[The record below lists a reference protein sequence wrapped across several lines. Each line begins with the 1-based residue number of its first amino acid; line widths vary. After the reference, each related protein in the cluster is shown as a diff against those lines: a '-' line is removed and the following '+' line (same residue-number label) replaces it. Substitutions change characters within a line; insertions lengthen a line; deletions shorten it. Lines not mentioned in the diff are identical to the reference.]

1 MTAAPEQAGLLQ
13 ETPVGLGTAAP
24 VGHGCNRPAS
34 GPDVTRM
41 SDQELAEHLA
51 MSTTHPLALPA
62 MTAVALALAGAP
74 AHAADVPVATPPIRA
89 FCIDFNWGEGGP
101 NGFAP
106 PGLWADAS
114 PAAHVA
120 WYAGLG
126 CNVIQTF
133 AVSCN
138 GYAWYKGGVVPPQPG
153 LIEDFLTDTVRLG
166 HRQGLLV
173 MGYFCVGANTRWG
186 QLHPELSYGTPS
198 APHIPF
204 TTAYLDDLDGAIADA
219 LIRTGMDGFMIDWV
233 WTPGDLD
240 GGALRW
246 LECEQQMYQELFA
259 EAFPGKDQVSAER
272 ELDFRRRAIARCWS
286 RIRSAARRANPK
298 AVVWL
303 SCCNVNAPV
312 LANSG
317 LFREVDWLMNEATDP
332 GTLAA
337 VAGMKGPHTRL
348 IQCVV
353 GWGEAHDAR
362 RIVTDPA
369 NQHLGL
375 YGFAKPGPTSLPLPL
390 ADYHDRDLAS
400 FTGNDRNIA
409 VLARA
414 FTGRSLEL
422 VVTQDDD
429 GRITLRPATATLHG
443 SSPIVMEG
451 QVGHWGNPDDSVSWL
466 ADVRQPGRFTV
477 QVEYACERDLGGS
490 SFVIAVAGQEL
501 GMRSEE
507 TGSWR
512 TYRTFPAGPVE
523 VTSAGRQTVTV
534 RPDPKTPWHAISLKS
549 VTLVPAP

>member
-1 MTAAPEQAGLLQ
+1 
-13 ETPVGLGTAAP
+13 
-24 VGHGCNRPAS
+24 
-34 GPDVTRM
+34 
-41 SDQELAEHLA
+41 
-51 MSTTHPLALPA
+51 MSTTHPLTLP
-62 MTAVALALAGAP
+62 TVTALALAMMGA
-74 AHAADVPVATPPIRA
+74 AVHAADHPTAMPPIRA

-114 PAAHVA
+114 PEAHVA

-138 GYAWYKGGVVPPQPG
+138 GYAWYQGGVVPPQPG
-153 LIEDFLTDTVRLG
+153 LVEDFLTATVRLG
-166 HRQGLLV
+166 HRQSLRV

-204 TTAYLDDLDGAIADA
+204 TTAYLDYLDGAIADA
-219 LIRTGMDGFMIDWV
+219 LTRTGMDGFMIDWV
-233 WTPGDLD
+233 WNPGDLD

-246 LECEQQMYQELFA
+246 LDCEQQMYRELFA

-272 ELDFRRRAIARCWS
+272 ELDFRRRAIARCWA
-286 RIRSAARRANPK
+286 RIRSAARRANPE
-298 AVVWL
+298 ALVWL
-303 SCCNVNAPV
+303 SCCNVSAPV
-312 LANSG
+312 LADSE
-317 LFREVDWLMNEATDP
+317 LFRGVDWLMNEATDP
-332 GTLAA
+332 ATLAT

-369 NQHLGL
+369 NQDLGL

-390 ADYHDRDLAS
+390 VEYRARDLAS

-409 VLARA
+409 VLARY
-414 FTGRSLEL
+414 FTGASLE
-422 VVTQDDD
+422 VVVPQGDD
-429 GRITLRPATATLHG
+429 GRITLQPGTATLHG
-443 SSPIVMEG
+443 NSPIAMEG
-451 QVGHWGNPDDSVSWL
+451 QIGHWGNPGDSVSWL
-466 ADVRQPGRFTV
+466 VEVRQPGRFEV
-477 QVEYACERDLGGS
+477 QVEYACEQGMGGS
-490 SFVIAVAGQEL
+490 SFSVGMAGKEFR
-501 GMRSEE
+501 MRSEE

-512 TYRTFPAGPVE
+512 TYRTFLTGPLE
-523 VTSAGRQTVTV
+523 MTAAGRQTVTV
-534 RPDPKTPWHAISLKS
+534 TPDPATPWRAISLKS
-549 VTLVPAP
+549 VTLVPTP